1 MREKSPVM
9 TSSSCGVKSRD
20 NPRQWL
26 LGRIALDIDDGAT
39 LVKRGAVAS
48 SCSTGNV
55 LYFFG
60 RQLAGAHA
68 IQYSVR
74 RVLFQ
79 HDLLLFSMKMIFS
92 KQMETD
98 YEQYQPA

>member
-1 MREKSPVM
+1 MCENPPVM

-55 LYFFG
+55 LYFFR

-74 RVLFQ
+74 RVLLQ
-79 HDLLLFSMKMIFS
+79 HDLLLFSENDFF

-98 YEQYQPA
+98 YEQYQGA